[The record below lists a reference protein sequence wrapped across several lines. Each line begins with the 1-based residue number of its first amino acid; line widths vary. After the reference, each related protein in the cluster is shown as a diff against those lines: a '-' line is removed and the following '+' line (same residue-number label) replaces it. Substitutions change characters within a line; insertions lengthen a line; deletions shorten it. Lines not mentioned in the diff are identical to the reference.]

1 MDKKVEFLFY
11 LAAIACF
18 VLAALQDSGRLGGS
32 GRGALTRVAL
42 VPIGLALVFF
52 PLMWNTGAA
61 AF

>member
-11 LAAIACF
+11 LAAVACF
-18 VLAALQDSGRLGGS
+18 VLAALQDSGRLGS
-32 GRGALTRVAL
+32 RGGGLTRVAL

>member
-11 LAAIACF
+11 LAAIVCF
-18 VLAALQDSGRLGGS
+18 VLAALQDSGRMGGRS
-32 GRGALTRVAL
+32 LARVAL